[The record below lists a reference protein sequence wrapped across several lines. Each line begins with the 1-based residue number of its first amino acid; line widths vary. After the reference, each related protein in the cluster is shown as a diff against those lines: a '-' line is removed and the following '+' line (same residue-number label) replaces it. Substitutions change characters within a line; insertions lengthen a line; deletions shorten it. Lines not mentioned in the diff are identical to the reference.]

1 MPAEKCK
8 LYTCTWHEDEKIEA
22 LFWLDSHFFLEHS
35 REASQANFS
44 TWNLVQWILYRAP
57 LRDMGTPQS
66 LQQPKNTHRN
76 THGFHAAGFPP
87 LKGSSNFVFRFP
99 LVQWK
104 LFGGYFFSVNRPTE
118 RTQGPNHKNTSLIN
132 LKQKKGTIYHGKYFL
147 RRWANICFK
156 TIRQSSE
163 EAFFFWAY
171 LACLF
176 LDTDCYR
183 KSK

>member
-132 LKQKKGTIYHGKYFL
+132 LKQKKE
-147 RRWANICFK
+147 
-156 TIRQSSE
+156 QSIMVSTFCADE
-163 EAFFFWAY
+163 PTYALKLSDNHQRKLFFFEPIW
-171 LACLF
+171 LVC
-176 LDTDCYR
+176 
-183 KSK
+183 S